1 MSTPREEVS
10 EELDED
16 RIGVDPL
23 EEGVEP
29 PEHWSGVDQYG
40 TTPNEQREGETLDE
54 RLAEESP
61 DVEPEPVPERPRA
74 ATPDSELD
82 ETVDDDPPADEE
94 LGTQQEP
101 DVGGPVLVS
110 EEVEP
115 GGLAASTR
123 DGEVV
128 SYDSQAP
135 EERAE
140 RVERW

>member
-10 EELDED
+10 ESLDED

-29 PEHWSGVDQYG
+29 PEHWSGVDQHG

-54 RLAEESP
+54 RLAEERP

-74 ATPDSELD
+74 VTPDSELD
-82 ETVDDDPPADEE
+82 ETIDEDPPADDNPEE
-94 LGTQQEP
+94 MTREQEN
-101 DVGGPVLVS
+101 PVIVS
-110 EEVEP
+110 EDVEP
-115 GGLAASTR
+115 GGLAASTQ

-128 SYDSQAP
+128 AGNSQAP

>member
-16 RIGVDPL
+16 SIGVDPL

-29 PEHWSGVDQYG
+29 PEHWSGVDQHG

-54 RLAEESP
+54 RLAEERP
-61 DVEPEPVPERPRA
+61 DVEPDQVPERPRA

-82 ETVDDDPPADEE
+82 ETIDDEPPVDEE
-94 LGTQQEP
+94 PAAQEN
-101 DVGGPVLVS
+101 PVVVS
-110 EEVEP
+110 EDVEP
-115 GGLAASTR
+115 GGRAASTR
-123 DGEVV
+123 DGHVA
-128 SYDSQAP
+128 SYGSQAP

>member
-29 PEHWSGVDQYG
+29 PERWSGVDQHG

-54 RLAEESP
+54 RLAEERP
-61 DVEPEPVPERPRA
+61 DVEPDPVPERPRA

-82 ETVDDDPPADEE
+82 ETIDDEPPAEAEE
-94 LGTQQEP
+94 TVAEEN
-101 DVGGPVLVS
+101 PVLVS
-110 EEVEP
+110 
-115 GGLAASTR
+115 
-123 DGEVV
+123 
-128 SYDSQAP
+128 
-135 EERAE
+135 
-140 RVERW
+140 